1 MRSDTLLDMEQDHR
15 TEKYRQMHQLLNEKQ
30 WRQFLALEAKERG
43 NLVLVA
49 REAGVS
55 KNTIKAGRR
64 EIEAGDLFSPGKRLR
79 GQGGG
84 RKKLEEHDASL
95 QADLEALLEPK
106 GDPMSPLQWTT
117 KSVAK
122 LKQALVQQGHQIGD
136 TAISHRLHAMG
147 FSLRANK
154 KTIEGS
160 SHEDR
165 DAQFE
170 HIKLQCEQFEAAG
183 DPIISVDCKKKELIG
198 HFKNSGRE
206 WQAKGDETTVN
217 VYDYLS
223 LADGKAIPYGVYD
236 LIHNQGFVNVGI
248 DHDTAEF
255 AVESIR
261 RWWHQHGQHLYPA
274 HTKLLITAD
283 GGGSN
288 SARSR
293 LWKRE
298 MQRLSDETGL
308 CITVCH
314 FPPGTSKWNKIEHR
328 LFSYISINWRATPLV
343 SLETVIELISHTTTQ
358 EGLLVSAIKDTNT
371 YPTGIKVSDEE
382 LKALSITR
390 DDFHGEWNYTFEPHS
405 FASQG
410 QVI

>member
-1 MRSDTLLDMEQDHR
+1 MRSAILLSMEQDNR
-15 TEKYRQMHQLLNEKQ
+15 REKYQQMRQLLNEKQ

-43 NLVLVA
+43 NIVLVA

-64 EIEAGDLFSPGKRLR
+64 ELEAGEQFTPGKRIR
-79 GQGGG
+79 GEGGG
-84 RKKLEEHDASL
+84 RKKQEEHDPSL
-95 QADLEALLEPK
+95 QADLEALLDPK
-106 GDPMSPLQWTT
+106 GDPMSLVRWTT

-122 LKQALVQQGHQIGD
+122 LKQALKQQGHQLGD
-136 TAISHRLHAMG
+136 TAISKRLHAMG

-160 SHEDR
+160 SHADR

-170 HIKLQCEQFEAAG
+170 HIKQQCEQFEAVG

-198 HFKNSGRE
+198 IFKNNGRE
-206 WQAKGDETTVN
+206 WQAKGAETSVN

-223 LADGKAIPYGVYD
+223 LADGKAVPYGVYD
-236 LIHNQGFVNVGI
+236 LVHNQGFVNVGI

-261 RWWHQHGQHLYPA
+261 RWWNQHGKRLYPQK
-274 HTKLLITAD
+274 TKLLITAD

-288 SARSR
+288 AARSR

-298 MQRLSDETGL
+298 MQRLANETGL
-308 CITVCH
+308 TITICH

-328 LFSYISINWRATPLV
+328 LFSSISINWRAKPLT
-343 SLETVIELISHTTTQ
+343 SLETIIELISHTTSK
-358 EGLLVSAIKDTNT
+358 EGLTVTAVKDSHT
-371 YPTGIKVSDEE
+371 YPIGIKVTDDE
-382 LKALSITR
+382 LKSLHLIR
-390 DDFHGEWNYTFEPHS
+390 DAFHGEWNYTFKPQDS
-405 FASQG
+405 ASEG
-410 QVI
+410 HVI